1 MIRES
6 FWSHWPLRWKLV
18 ALLAPGLL
26 AMLVLGSMLVLQ
38 LHHDAA
44 TARKAY
50 AGIAPLRMIQETLMR
65 TQQHRGLSAS
75 WLAGNEQAGP
85 QRAEREAQLVKAMA
99 EVKTWV
105 NSDPSHQAMAAEW
118 DAMQAAWDSTLA
130 GVKEK
135 KLQAKQAISRHTALI
150 QQQLQVM
157 DQLLYD
163 SELILDPTA
172 DGYSLVVL
180 AGQQLPNQ
188 TERLGQLRA
197 RGSAALA
204 AKSLSPQDAAT
215 ITGLIA
221 QADAAAKLSNQAL
234 QHALDHNTE
243 LAAALKEP
251 AETARREMEA
261 LVALVRAELLDA
273 ENLALDP
280 NQYYAAAT
288 RAIDAQF
295 KLRDVVTNELGAL
308 LQARIHHLTVK
319 EWSVAGAVLLMM
331 GLSAWLSLAVSGQM
345 LRGFR
350 HAVRVSE
357 GLAEGN
363 LGVPITAQGKDELAQ
378 LLRAMATTQQA
389 LRAIVHE
396 VRQGVDNVSTA
407 SEQIAQGNGDL
418 ESRTQTQ
425 TANVARTSSTM
436 QQMTASVRMNA
447 DNAAHAN
454 TLAAQANAMAGRGG
468 EVVRQVVG
476 TMDNIQASSTRIGD
490 IIGVID
496 GIAFQTN
503 ILALNAAVEAAR
515 AGEQGRGFA
524 VVAGEVRSLAKRSAD
539 AAQEIKRLIAESVE
553 RVAHGSAAVHE
564 AGRTI
569 DGMVAQVQQVAEL
582 IGNITVAS
590 QQQRAGIQ
598 DVSDALTELDDTTR
612 QNASLVEEGAAAARS
627 LREQAEHLLQQ
638 VSVFRLESAR

>member
-1 MIRES
+1 MIRQS
-6 FWSHWPLRWKLV
+6 FWARWPLRWKLA
-18 ALLAPGLL
+18 ALMAPGVV
-26 AMLVLGSMLVLQ
+26 AMVVLGSMLVLQ
-38 LHHDAA
+38 LQRQAD
-44 TARKAY
+44 TTRQAY
-50 AGIAPLRMIQETLMR
+50 AGIAPLRLIQETLMR

-85 QRAEREAQLVKAMA
+85 QRAERETQLVKAMEA
-99 EVKTWV
+99 VQTWLR
-105 NSDPSHQAMAAEW
+105 SDPAHKTMATEW
-118 DAMQAAWDSTLA
+118 DAMQQAWQTTLS

-135 KLQAKQAISRHTALI
+135 KLQAKQAIAGHTALI
-150 QQQLQVM
+150 QQQLFVM

-163 SELILDPTA
+163 SQLILDPTA

-204 AKSLSPQDAAT
+204 AKSLPPQEAAN
-215 ITGLIA
+215 INGLIA
-221 QADAAAKLSNQAL
+221 QADAAARQSSQAL
-234 QHALDHNTE
+234 QHALDQNPG
-243 LAAALKEP
+243 LAAVLKEP
-251 AETARREMEA
+251 SESARREMEA
-261 LVALVRAELLDA
+261 LVALVRAQVLDA

-295 KLRDVVTNELGAL
+295 KLRDVVTNELATL
-308 LQARIHHLTVK
+308 LELRIQKLTFK
-319 EWSVAGAVLLMM
+319 VAGLAAAVLLMM
-331 GLSAWLSLAVSGQM
+331 TLSGWLSMSVSRQM

-350 HAVRVSE
+350 HAVKVSQ

-363 LGVPITAQGKDELAQ
+363 LGVPIVASGEDELAQ
-378 LLRAMATTQQA
+378 LLSAMGRTQQA
-389 LRAIVHE
+389 LRAIVQE
-396 VRQGVDNVSTA
+396 VRLSVDNVSTA

-418 ESRTQTQ
+418 EGRTQTQ
-425 TANVARTSSTM
+425 TASVARTSSTM
-436 QQMTASVRMNA
+436 QQMTASVHMNA

-454 TLAAQANAMAGRGG
+454 TLAVQANAMAGRGG

-569 DGMVAQVQQVAEL
+569 DGMVNQVQQVAEL
-582 IGNITVAS
+582 ISHITVAS
-590 QQQRAGIQ
+590 QQQTADIQ
-598 DVSDALTELDDTTR
+598 EVSHALTELDDTTR
-612 QNASLVEEGAAAARS
+612 QNATLVEEGAAAARS

>member
-1 MIRES
+1 M
-6 FWSHWPLRWKLV
+6 
-18 ALLAPGLL
+18 AQGLL
-26 AMLVLGSMLVLQ
+26 AMSVLGSMLVLQ
-38 LHHDAA
+38 LHRDAA
-44 TARKAY
+44 TARKAQ
-50 AGIAPLRMIQETLMR
+50 AGITPLRLIQETLMR

-99 EVKTWV
+99 DVQTWV
-105 NSDPSHQAMAAEW
+105 QSDKSHQAMATEW
-118 DAMQAAWDSTLA
+118 DSMQQAWQSTLA

-150 QQQLQVM
+150 QQQLYVM
-157 DQLLYD
+157 DQLLYE
-163 SELILDPTA
+163 SELFLDPTA
-172 DGYSLVVL
+172 DGYCLVVL

-204 AKSLSPQDAAT
+204 SKSLPPQDAAT

-221 QADAAAKLSNQAL
+221 QADAAAKQRSQAM
-234 QHALDHNTE
+234 QHALDHNPA

-261 LVALVRAELLDA
+261 LVALVRAEVLDA

-295 KLRDVVTNELGAL
+295 KLRDVVTQALNQL
-308 LQARIHHLTVK
+308 LQARIEVLTFK
-319 EWSVAGAVLLMM
+319 EVGVAAAVVLMM
-331 GLSAWLSLAVSGQM
+331 ALSVWLSLAVSGQM

-350 HAVRVSE
+350 HAVKVSQ
-357 GLAEGN
+357 GLAEGD
-363 LGVPITAQGKDELAQ
+363 LAVPITAQGRDELAQ
-378 LLRAMATTQQA
+378 LLRAMASTQQS
-389 LRAIVHE
+389 LRSIVQE
-396 VRQGVDNVSTA
+396 VRLGVDNVSTA

-425 TANVARTSSTM
+425 TASVARTSSTM

-454 TLAAQANAMAGRGG
+454 TLATQANAMAGRGG

-590 QQQRAGIQ
+590 QQQTAGIQ
-598 DVSDALTELDDTTR
+598 DVSTALTELDDTTR
-612 QNASLVEEGAAAARS
+612 QNASLVEEGATAARS

-638 VSVFRLESAR
+638 VSVFRLETSR